1 MTRKL
6 SKASVTFE
14 KVSRKLSKF
23 SMRMRDLYVLTLLI
37 YRGLLRRPLVPLPL
51 V

>member
-14 KVSRKLSKF
+14 KVSRKLSKV
-23 SMRMRDLYVLTLLI
+23 SMTFEKVCLD
-37 YRGLLRRPLVPLPL
+37 RGCLCGADSAAST
-51 V
+51 